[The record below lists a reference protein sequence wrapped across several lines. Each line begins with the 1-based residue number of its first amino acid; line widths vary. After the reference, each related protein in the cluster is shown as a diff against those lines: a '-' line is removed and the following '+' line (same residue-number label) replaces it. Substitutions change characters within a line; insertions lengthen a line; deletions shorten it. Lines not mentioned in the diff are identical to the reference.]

1 MNEALKD
8 YTVGHVNGHEYTPG
22 GDFTLIQI
30 TSGSGLTLNEY
41 KHAIW
46 WSLPDSFIDFDQ
58 SKYRNYRIG
67 QDTKI
72 TRDYLVVHGTIDDS
86 IWNAL
91 ILKQNFNAEM
101 FED

>member
-1 MNEALKD
+1 
-8 YTVGHVNGHEYTPG
+8 
-22 GDFTLIQI
+22 
-30 TSGSGLTLNEY
+30 LNEY

-58 SKYRNYRIG
+58 SKYRNHRIG

-72 TRDYLVVHGTIDDS
+72 TRDYLVVHGTIDDN

-91 ILKQNFNAEM
+91 MLKQNFNAEM